1 MVGEHT
7 AIRPWKVRVWV
18 RVLAAVVAALGT
30 YCLTYHLVFYS
41 LWRFL
46 FGEEVWPWP
55 PWSLYLLVGLPT
67 ILALASGGFYI
78 FARFTRRAVWIAAG
92 VGVLSLFGL
101 HRYAAE
107 VFKLMFKLG
116 FKP

>member
-41 LWRFL
+41 LWRFF

-55 PWSLYLLVGLPT
+55 RWSLYLLVGLPT
-67 ILALASGGFYI
+67 ILALVSGGFYVL
-78 FARFTRRAVWIAAG
+78 ARFTKRAVWIAVG
-92 VGVLSLFGL
+92 IGVLSLFGL
-101 HRYAAE
+101 LRYAAE
-107 VFKLMFKLG
+107 VFKVMFPLG